1 MTVSVRIRAMTV
13 VAMANLE
20 SILDQIASKK
30 KKKLHSH
37 SKNTKVRTLDQMS
50 LRQEGEL
57 SLYCGS
63 NFSIYQ

>member
-30 KKKLHSH
+30 KKKI
-37 SKNTKVRTLDQMS
+37 TLTLQKHKS
-50 LRQEGEL
+50 
-57 SLYCGS
+57 
-63 NFSIYQ
+63 

>member
-30 KKKLHSH
+30 KKKI
-37 SKNTKVRTLDQMS
+37 TLTLQKH
-50 LRQEGEL
+50 
-57 SLYCGS
+57 
-63 NFSIYQ
+63 